1 MSEGTID
8 VLTNSFEPFWLEVK
22 SPNSL
27 GHTVCMIKSFF
38 QTECKWEGCSF
49 AKVNVD
55 RVMKH
60 QEDCSHRLVKCHKVK

>member
-1 MSEGTID
+1 MYDKI
-8 VLTNSFEPFWLEVK
+8 F
-22 SPNSL
+22 
-27 GHTVCMIKSFF
+27 FF

-60 QEDCSHRLVKCHKVK
+60 QEDCSHRLVKCHEVK